1 MKKLINL
8 KEILLMMTLATT
20 TLFIASCENNQKHQD
35 TKVVAEKQNDA
46 KFDNLK
52 QEKEAQ
58 FLVNASEINLEQI
71 ELGQLAQQK
80 GNSTH
85 VRELGEI
92 MENAHTKSQKDLK
105 ALAKSKNVTIPNKLT
120 NDARDAYKNLN
131 EKTGD
136 DFDEAYT
143 NRMISD
149 HNKAISTFEIA
160 SKDSNDNDIRNWALA
175 SLPEMR
181 KHYDRSID
189 SKDKFNNMYLMKN
202 K

>member
-58 FLVNASEINLEQI
+58 FLVNASEINLKQI

-85 VRELGEI
+85 VRELGKI
-92 MENAHTKSQKDLK
+92 MENAHTKSQNDLK